1 MTDLQTNGTWK
12 SWFEAYGARL
22 VLYARQWTRCP
33 ADAEDLVQDA
43 FVRFWSSKARIQA
56 QPEVALFGSIRRAGL
71 DHLRKTSRR
80 VAREQRS
87 QIGEEIQVSAFHA
100 DLEGRER
107 CSEIQKALETLS
119 RDQREVVV
127 LKIWGEL
134 TFEQVAATLEIP
146 ANTAASRYRYALSA
160 LRENLKANVHA

>member
-22 VLYARQWTRCP
+22 LLYARQWTRCP
-33 ADAEDLVQDA
+33 ADAEDLVQEA
-43 FVRFWSSKARIQA
+43 FVRFWRSKARAQA
-56 QPEVALFGSIRRAGL
+56 QPEVALFITVRRAGL
-71 DHLRKTSRR
+71 DHLRKSTRR
-80 VAREQRS
+80 NAREERF
-87 QIGEEIQVSAFHA
+87 QIGEDTTMPAFQA
-100 DLEGRER
+100 DLESRER
-107 CSEIQKALETLS
+107 CVEVQQALEALT

-134 TFEQVAATLEIP
+134 TFEQVAATLGIP

-160 LRENLKANVHA
+160 LRKNLNTDVHA